1 MTAIRPDAA
10 CAVQAQAN
18 ERMKQLQAEN
28 AQLRQTASKR
38 SQALAQS
45 KQFIDTYLQRSSSM
59 VKQPLDAVPQ
69 ETKMPSSESVSSSQ
83 IINE

>member
-1 MTAIRPDAA
+1 M
-10 CAVQAQAN
+10 QAQAN
-18 ERMKQLQAEN
+18 ERIKQLQAEN

-59 VKQPLDAVPQ
+59 VKQQDAVLR
-69 ETKMPSSESVSSSQ
+69 ENKMPSSDTVSSSQ
-83 IINE
+83 KVKE